1 MDNTIRFQSERCLDV
16 DASFL
21 ASLLLLRDVNRTI
34 RNIQTLVVVLLQY
47 ALTGISITNSRIRLI
62 APGDEG
68 FGCDRKEK

>member
-1 MDNTIRFQSERCLDV
+1 MDNIIRFQSERCLDA

-21 ASLLLLRDVNRTI
+21 ASLLLRDVNRTI

-47 ALTGISITNSRIRLI
+47 ALTGISITNSWIRLI

>member
-1 MDNTIRFQSERCLDV
+1 MENTIQFQSKKSLDA

-21 ASLLLLRDVNRTI
+21 ASLILRDVNRTF

-47 ALTGISITNSRIRLI
+47 ALTGISITNSLVRLI

-68 FGCDRKEK
+68 FGCGRKEK